1 MTLRASLLRFGLAFF
16 LLAGCS
22 KTEATDAPKC
32 KNGIRNQCI
41 DEAAIGS
48 QFGCA
53 LLADR
58 TVWCWGRNDQGQLGY
73 NTTDLCPEDIG
84 GGKTRAVACHTF
96 PFQVPGLE
104 GVTAVASGEAFSCAI
119 LGDGTV
125 RCWGGNAEGELG
137 NGKNVTSQTPVQ
149 VDGVTHATALALGTH
164 HACAIADGRVVC
176 WGANDHGQLGMTSTT
191 RCKVDNGV
199 EIDCATHATPLDLT
213 NVVSLSAGNQHT
225 CALTSEQKVVCWGAN
240 DWGQLGIGTAGIPAP
255 IDPDDAGS
263 GDDAAADGDPNDGGD
278 AAVDADPNRSSVQTG
293 PMATLSNVVSIS
305 AGAFHTCALR
315 DGGDVLCW
323 GRDDHD
329 ELGGPPPA
337 TGAMGCPGLCSAFAA
352 AVPDLPKTIDAP
364 EDAGADA
371 SSDASTDDATVEE
384 TSADDASTDETAVD
398 SAIVDTSVATDSGPP
413 QGVYGRVLS
422 SGDSYSCLRIGD
434 GTVRCWGADTVGQ
447 LGDGRT
453 TNDPRPVT
461 LVIAAP
467 GAASNNP
474 LQGATRVRAGSSS
487 ACAIMSDD
495 SLRCWGTNQNGALGV
510 GHFTPQQGPVPV
522 SW

>member
-1 MTLRASLLRFGLAFF
+1 LAFV

-22 KTEATDAPKC
+22 KTEATEAPKC
-32 KNGIRNQCI
+32 KNGIRSQCI

-104 GVTAVASGEAFSCAI
+104 GVTRVASGESFSCAI
-119 LGDGTV
+119 LGDGSV
-125 RCWGGNAEGELG
+125 RCWGGNSQGELG
-137 NGKNVTSQTPVQ
+137 NGKNVTSQTPVP
-149 VDGVTHATALALGTH
+149 VDAVSNVTALALGTH
-164 HACAIADGRVVC
+164 HACALTGEGKVVC
-176 WGANDHGQLGMTSTT
+176 WGANDHGQLGTTTST

-199 EIDCATHATPLDLT
+199 EIDCATHAVPLDLS
-213 NVVSLSAGNQHT
+213 NVVALSAGAQHT
-225 CALTSEQKVVCWGAN
+225 CALTGDQKVVCWGDN
-240 DWGQLGIGTAGIPAP
+240 HWGQLGIGTAGEPAP
-255 IDPDDAGS
+255 IDPDHDAGDDTGAPGDDAGS
-263 GDDAAADGDPNDGGD
+263 E
-278 AAVDADPNRSSVQTG
+278 AAVDAGPPLPNRLSVFVSTTD
-293 PMATLSNVVSIS
+293 ALTNVVSIA

-337 TGAMGCPGLCSAFAA
+337 TGAMGCPGPCSALATP
-352 AVPDLPKTIDAP
+352 VPDLPKTIEGP
-364 EDAGADA
+364 EDAGADT
-371 SSDASTDDATVEE
+371 STEDSATVDGSMDDATV
-384 TSADDASTDETAVD
+384 TDDTGSSDDASID
-398 SAIVDTSVATDSGPP
+398 SAIADTGSAIDSGPP
-413 QGVYGRVLS
+413 QGVFGRVLT
-422 SGDSYSCLRIGD
+422 SGDSYSCLRVGD

-453 TNDPRPVT
+453 TNDPRGVT

-474 LQGATRVRAGSSS
+474 LQGAARVRAGGSS